1 VAGVMGKDHLLVRVA
16 ASAAL
21 VALVVALS
29 LALLPSSAAAHA
41 LLIRSSPGVDATVAQ
56 SPAQILLTFSEP
68 VDPTLS
74 KVQVFDA
81 HGRTVSGVS
90 RSQPV
95 TGNQQQLR
103 VVLAS
108 PLAHGVYTI
117 EWQTVSALDGHFA
130 GGTYAFGVGVAN
142 IGAVAPFGKFVSTAT
157 WLTAVAA
164 AGRWLLLAGLAL
176 LLGAASTC
184 WLVLRGRLPGGGLLL
199 LRIGW
204 LLAAVGVSTVI
215 LSERAIVRAPSLL
228 PLFETHE
235 GLLLLGLAAAVLI
248 FCGVA
253 VVAVGV
259 VPRPATFVFL
269 GLATATAMFV
279 LIWAGH
285 ANGASPWRAFTL
297 AGQWLHVAAVG
308 VWIGGLPWL
317 LLALRGPNGLE
328 RTAAVRRFS
337 LIASIALGVV
347 VLTGLSRAVAEVGA
361 PANLIHT
368 SFGRTLLV
376 KLALFGALLA
386 LAALNH
392 FILVP
397 TLGGGAVG
405 LQSFRR
411 TVRGEVVLGVAIL
424 AVTGVLSG
432 QAPARFAAAAAQAGT
447 ASHVVLTGTDYATTA
462 RVRLTVSPGAVGRN
476 EFAAAVS
483 DYGTGKPLAGVRRV
497 ELDFSLPSQTKVQPS
512 TLALSRGPD
521 GVWRAAGLELSVAGR
536 WSIGVLVQE
545 ATTSVVVPLSF
556 TARLPG
562 GP

>member
-1 VAGVMGKDHLLVRVA
+1 MRKDHRLHLLARCGTF
-16 ASAAL
+16 AAL
-21 VALVVALS
+21 VALAVALS

-74 KVQVFDA
+74 KVRVFDA

-103 VVLAS
+103 IVLAS

-117 EWQTVSALDGHFA
+117 EWQTVSALDAHFA

-142 IGAVAPFGKFVSTAT
+142 VGAVAPFGKFVSTAT
-157 WLTAVAA
+157 WLTTVAA

-184 WLVLRGRLPGGGLLL
+184 WLVLRGRLPAGGLLL
-199 LRIGW
+199 LRLGW
-204 LLAAVGVSTVI
+204 LLAAVGVSIII

-235 GLLLLGLAAAVLI
+235 GLLLLGLAAAVLV
-248 FCGVA
+248 FCGA
-253 VVAVGV
+253 AAVAVGV
-259 VPRPATFVFL
+259 VPRPATFAAL

-308 VWIGGLPWL
+308 VWVGGLPWL
-317 LLALRGPNGLE
+317 LLAMRGPNGRE

-337 LIASIALGVV
+337 LIASIALAVV
-347 VLTGLSRAVAEVGA
+347 VVTGLSRAIAEVGA

-376 KLALFGALLA
+376 KLALFSVLLA

-405 LQSFRR
+405 LQAFRR

-432 QAPARFAAAAAQAGT
+432 LAPARFAAAAAQAGT
-447 ASHVVLTGTDYATTA
+447 TSHVVLTGTDYATTA
-462 RVRLTVSPGAVGRN
+462 RVRLTVSPGVVGRN
-476 EFAAAVS
+476 EFAAAVN
-483 DYGTGKPLAGVRRV
+483 DYGTGKALAGVRRV
-497 ELDFSLPSQTKVQPS
+497 ELDFSLPQQTKVQPS
-512 TLALSRGPD
+512 TLTLVRGPD
-521 GVWRAAGLELSVAGR
+521 GVWRAAGLELSVAGH

-562 GP
+562 GS

>member
-1 VAGVMGKDHLLVRVA
+1 MRKDRRLHLLARGG

-21 VALVVALS
+21 VALVVGLS
-29 LALLPSSAAAHA
+29 LSFLVSSAAAHA

-95 TGNQQQLR
+95 SGNQQQLR
-103 VVLAS
+103 IVLAS

-142 IGAVAPFGKFVSTAT
+142 VGAVAPFGKFVSTAT
-157 WLTAVAA
+157 WLTTVAA
-164 AGRWLLLAGLAL
+164 VGRWLLLAGLAL

-184 WLVLRGRLPGGGLLL
+184 WLVLRGRLPAGGLLL
-199 LRIGW
+199 LRLGW

-235 GLLLLGLAAAVLI
+235 GLLLLGLAATVLV
-248 FCGVA
+248 FCGA
-253 VVAVGV
+253 AAVAVGI
-259 VPRPATFVFL
+259 VPRPATLAAL

-308 VWIGGLPWL
+308 VWVGGLPWL
-317 LLALRGPNGLE
+317 LLAMRGPNGLE

-337 LIASIALGVV
+337 LIASGALAVV
-347 VLTGLSRAVAEVGA
+347 VVTGLSRAIAEVGA

-376 KLALFGALLA
+376 KLALFSVLLA

-405 LQSFRR
+405 LQAFRR

-432 QAPARFAAAAAQAGT
+432 LAPARFAAAAAQAGA
-447 ASHVVLTGTDYATTA
+447 ASRVVLTGTDYATTA
-462 RVRLTVSPGAVGRN
+462 RVRLTVSPGVVGRN
-476 EFAAAVS
+476 EFAAAVN
-483 DYGTGKPLAGVRRV
+483 DYGTGKALAGVRRV
-497 ELDFSLPSQTKVQPS
+497 ELDFSLPQQTKVQPS
-512 TLALSRGPD
+512 TLSLARGPD

-536 WSIGVLVQE
+536 WSIGVLVQQD
-545 ATTSVVVPLSF
+545 TTSVVVPLSIA
-556 TARLPG
+556 ARLPG